1 MAPNTVAEVAMPSR
15 QTIDPR
21 AHATLFAA
29 LLLAASLTAC
39 GDREGAA
46 GGAGYAGAGFEDG
59 GDAPASITV
68 DPCALLTREEISEQL
83 YLSVPL
89 SQREHY
95 STPEF
100 GVEGTVADYGAS
112 RACAY
117 RFESRDS
124 VGNGPTWHSDFDLL
138 VFPSNAIAL
147 PEDKR
152 EPIAGAGPDMFK
164 ERGTAAAYYVVKG
177 GLAVSVTRFPGRGED
192 GEGGPD
198 AGRLVL
204 LRHIAGRLP

>member
-1 MAPNTVAEVAMPSR
+1 MPSR
-15 QTIDPR
+15 NPAEPASR
-21 AHATLFAA
+21 AAFLAV
-29 LLLAASLTAC
+29 LLLAVPFAAC
-39 GDREGAA
+39 GDR
-46 GGAGYAGAGFEDG
+46 AGAEQGADVAADLENG

-68 DPCALLTREEISEQL
+68 DPCGLLTREEISEQL
-83 YLSVPL
+83 YLSLPE

-100 GVEGTVADYGAS
+100 DVETAPADYGAS
-112 RACAY
+112 RMCAY
-117 RFESRDS
+117 RFQSRDS
-124 VGNGPTWHSDFDLL
+124 VGSGPTWHSDFDLL
-138 VFPSNAIAL
+138 VFPANAIAL

-152 EPIAGAGPDMFK
+152 EPIAGAGSDMFK
-164 ERGTAAAYYVVKG
+164 ERGTAAGYYVVKG
-177 GLAVSVTRFPGRGED
+177 GLAVSITRFPGRQDD

>member
-15 QTIDPR
+15 HPIETPSR
-21 AHATLFAA
+21 TVLLAA
-29 LLLAASLTAC
+29 LLLAAPLTAC
-39 GDREGAA
+39 GDRAGAA
-46 GGAGYAGAGFEDG
+46 QGAEFAGAGLEDG
-59 GDAPASITV
+59 GDAAPRVEV
-68 DPCALLTREEISEQL
+68 DPCALLTTEEISEQL

-95 STPEF
+95 STDEF
-100 GVEGTVADYGAS
+100 GVEGTAADYGAS

-124 VGNGPTWHSDFDLL
+124 VGSGPTWHSDFDLL
-138 VFPSNAIAL
+138 VFPSTAIAL

-152 EPIAGAGPDMFK
+152 QPIDGAGPDMFK

-177 GLAVSVTRFPGRGED
+177 GLAVSLTRFPGRGEE

-204 LRHIAGRLP
+204 LRRIAGRLP